1 MIRAPICGT
10 RTASKGLDVC
20 RPEPQNLAVKVGLK
34 LSTEPHGGET
44 RTVIRK
50 KRSRRHRQN
59 RHLRRAL
66 LVVVCATLTIVF
78 AAVSL
83 RSLSPSLFDSS
94 RRAEPGRQSAE
105 ASRNLVLAAQ
115 QEVLA
120 DMENRPVYPYSLVPG
135 GVRNVEE
142 LKRAAQ
148 RDPVVAAHY
157 AGFDYDHARMV
168 RLVLARTAYV
178 SYRIGNRV
186 YWTRHRVTLKKGETL
201 ITDGNIT
208 ARTRCANRVE
218 EMPQQAA
225 SESEPPATKFDEPM
239 QPALVPALKSPP
251 VPFESSLL
259 NRNPVAGLP
268 GAPLSSFDPIAN
280 NGWAPMSAAPP
291 PGLCGIGVKKKKPAE
306 DTVTSTGGKKKKRGN
321 PCGDGGGGPGGEVP
335 EPGTWLLMASGA
347 IGIYWKARHRFARSR
362 TA

>member
-1 MIRAPICGT
+1 M
-10 RTASKGLDVC
+10 C

-34 LSTEPHGGET
+34 LLTEPQDGET

-59 RHLRRAL
+59 RRLRRAL

-83 RSLSPSLFDSS
+83 RSLSPSIFDAS
-94 RRAEPGRQSAE
+94 RHVEPSRQSAE

-115 QEVLA
+115 QEVLR
-120 DMENRPVYPYSLVPG
+120 DMESRPVYPYSVVRG
-135 GVRNVEE
+135 GIRNAEE
-142 LKRAAQ
+142 LKQAAE

-218 EMPQQAA
+218 EMPQQAT
-225 SESEPPATKFDEPM
+225 SESEPPVAKFDEPM
-239 QPALVPALKSPP
+239 QPALGPALKSPP

-259 NRNPVAGLP
+259 RSPVAGLP

-280 NGWAPMSAAPP
+280 NGWAPMSAAPV
-291 PGLCGIGVKKKKPAE
+291 PGLCGIGVKKKKAAE
-306 DTVTSTGGKKKKRGN
+306 DTVTAAGGKKKKKGN
-321 PCGDGGGGPGGEVP
+321 PCGEGGGGPGGEVP

-347 IGIYWKARHRFARSR
+347 TGIYWKARQKFTRSR
-362 TA
+362 PS